1 VIGHKHRAGESVARL
16 LVSVKAVAD
25 RWFPDRQ
32 ILIRGPGNVVAVVL
46 SQRRQVIASLAFAG
60 GVLWLVSASCGMAL
74 GWQKA
79 AVAVSSK
86 AQLAAE
92 LAVARAQAAQLAASN
107 AHMQADKTA
116 AIAAAI
122 AQRDAAIDQANR
134 LAATAQAQAQVAKTA
149 ATTEETTLQ
158 DETQAEIDQVEG
170 LLRST
175 GLDPATLAGA
185 PPQPASGTQ
194 AQALRHNLAYL
205 DQLGGALARVPLA
218 APVSEM
224 QISSPFGYRA
234 DPFTGK
240 REFHVGIDLR
250 GPEGTAIYATAPGT
264 VIFAGA
270 ATGYGRLI
278 VIDHGKGLTTRYS
291 HLETFDVQVGDTVA
305 LHQEIGR
312 MGNSGWST
320 GPHLLYETRYD
331 DKPFNPLQFLK
342 VSFNDVQK

>member
-1 VIGHKHRAGESVARL
+1 VGVARL
-16 LVSVKAVAD
+16 LVRLRAVAD

-32 ILIRGPGNVVAVVL
+32 ILIRGPGRVVAIVI
-46 SQRRQVIASLAFAG
+46 SQRRQVLASLAFVG
-60 GVLWLVSASCGMAL
+60 GVLWLLSASCGMAL
-74 GWQKA
+74 GWQSA
-79 AVAVSSK
+79 AAAFSSK

-92 LAVARAQAAQLAASN
+92 LAVARAQAERLAAAN
-107 AHMQADKTA
+107 ARMQADKTA

-122 AQRDAAIDQANR
+122 AQRDAAIAQAAR
-134 LAATAQAQAQVAKTA
+134 LAATARAQAQAVTSA
-149 ATTEETTLQ
+149 ATAEETTLQ
-158 DETQAEIDQVEG
+158 AETEAEIDQVEG
-170 LLRST
+170 LIRST

-185 PPQPASGTQ
+185 PPPPPGGKQ
-194 AQALRHNLAYL
+194 AQVLRHNLAYL
-205 DQLGGALARVPLA
+205 DQLGAALARVPLG

-234 DPFTGK
+234 DPFTGQ

-250 GPEGTAIYATAPGT
+250 GPEGTAVYATAPGT
-264 VIFAGA
+264 VTYAGF

-278 VIDHGKGLTTRYS
+278 VIDHGMGLTTRYS
-291 HLETFDVQVGDTVA
+291 HLERFDVHVGDTVA
-305 LHQEIGR
+305 LHQQIGC

-331 DKPFNPLQFLK
+331 DKPYNPLQFIK